1 MSQRIHQSGETS
13 LRQPLVCT
21 AERARQS
28 DDAGPLARVAGLE
41 KWREIADAGRTGC
54 LRRVT
59 SRKRQCDELPDSGEL
74 WFLRSMSNHVT
85 VSEKTL
91 AILRCPNDRS
101 QLHEADAAL
110 VSRINAAIAGR
121 LLKDRSGNVI
131 DRHIGGGLIREA
143 GDLLYPIVDEIPV
156 MLYEEAI
163 PLAQLA
169 AD

>member
-1 MSQRIHQSGETS
+1 MTI
-13 LRQPLVCT
+13 
-21 AERARQS
+21 
-28 DDAGPLARVAGLE
+28 
-41 KWREIADAGRTGC
+41 
-54 LRRVT
+54 
-59 SRKRQCDELPDSGEL
+59 
-74 WFLRSMSNHVT
+74 HVT

-101 QLHEADAAL
+101 PLHEAEAAV
-110 VSRINAAIAGR
+110 VSRVNAAIASR
-121 LLKDRSGNVI
+121 RLKDQSGKVI

-169 AD
+169 ADQGEPFGLLR